1 MIRREIEI
9 EFKGETYKAV
19 IDMAVI
25 DRLEDSVNLI
35 RIAEQVGR
43 QDIRFSKVAQIMAII
58 LQSAGCKTS
67 TEEVYRELFNDGAT
81 QQQVGLLLGE
91 ILSCIF
97 PDVGESKP
105 AKKTTS
111 RSKDTRGSKSTKR
124 S

>member
-1 MIRREIEI
+1 MIRKELEI
-9 EFKGETYKAV
+9 EFKGESYKAV

-58 LQSAGCKTS
+58 LQSAGCKCS
-67 TEEVYRELFNDGAT
+67 VDEVYQELFSSETT
-81 QQQVGLLLGE
+81 QQQVGYLLGD

-97 PDVGESKP
+97 PDVGAKQ
-105 AKKTTS
+105 AKKTPS
-111 RSKDTRGSKSTKR
+111 RSTATRGRKSTKR
-124 S
+124 